1 MQSPHYDESPS
12 WASRIRTGE
21 CRSQSPVPYRLAIAQ
36 EGGYRDSNPGPPEPQ
51 SGALTNCAIPTIP
64 FLFRE
69 KKRAWRDSNPRPTA

>member
-36 EGGYRDSNPGPPEPQ
+36 KERVDIGIRTLGLQ
-51 SGALTNCAIPTIP
+51 SHNLA
-64 FLFRE
+64 R
-69 KKRAWRDSNPRPTA
+69 